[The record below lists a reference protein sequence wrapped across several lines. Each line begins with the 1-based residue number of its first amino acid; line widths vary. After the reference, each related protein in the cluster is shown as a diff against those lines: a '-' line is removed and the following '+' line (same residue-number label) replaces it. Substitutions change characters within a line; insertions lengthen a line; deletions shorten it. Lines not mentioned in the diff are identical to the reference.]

1 MGDLRADK
9 PLDEDHPAA
18 RPAAHESTAPT
29 VSAKKGAPTP
39 TRRQAEQ
46 ARMERL
52 HPVLTR
58 KEIRSRDREVRMKK
72 RDLAFRATESRPERA
87 LLRNH
92 VDAHWSVCEFTWPAI
107 FILLAVTL
115 LARYVPALT
124 YFGSIAIWVFFL
136 VCGIDIALRW
146 RAFKKEAVDRIPD
159 FNNHKKGLLTYM
171 ASRMIT
177 MRRFRNPS
185 PAVARGEQY

>member
-1 MGDLRADK
+1 MDQLRARK
-9 PLDEDHPAA
+9 PLDDQGPAPAA
-18 RPAAHESTAPT
+18 ASAPSGSPAP
-29 VSAKKGAPTP
+29 SAKKGAPTP

-52 HPVLTR
+52 HPVLTQ
-58 KEIRSRDREVRMKK
+58 KEIRSREREARLKK
-72 RDLAFRATESRPERA
+72 RSLAFEATESRAERA

-107 FILLAVTL
+107 AILLVVSLA
-115 LARYVPALT
+115 ARYAPILT

-136 VCGIDIALRW
+136 VCGIDVALRW
-146 RAFKKEAVDRIPD
+146 RSFKKEATQRIPD
-159 FNNHKKGLLTYM
+159 FAVRKRGLLAYM

-177 MRRFRNPS
+177 LRRFRNPA
-185 PAVARGEQY
+185 PAIARGAQY

>member
-1 MGDLRADK
+1 MGQLRADK
-9 PLDEDHPAA
+9 PLDEDHPTT
-18 RPAAHESTAPT
+18 RQGAHEP

-52 HPVLTR
+52 HPVLTK
-58 KEIRSRDREVRMKK
+58 KEIRSRDREVRMKR

-115 LARYVPALT
+115 LARYVPAMT
-124 YFGSIAIWVFFL
+124 YIGSVAIWVFFL
-136 VCGIDIALRW
+136 VCGIDVALRW
-146 RAFKKEAVDRIPD
+146 RAFKKEAKERIPS
-159 FNNHKKGLLTYM
+159 FESHKKGLLSYM

-185 PAVARGEQY
+185 PAVARGEKY